1 LTLFYICDIKQLAVN
16 AVLFLITV
24 TSIHRVSG
32 SIKSWERHSGKNKA
46 AHELWMYAR
55 MCTVMG
61 FVWVFGLAS
70 SSTDIMTIPGLIVT
84 YIYAIL
90 NALEGLFIFVAF
102 TCNRRVAMLYR
113 RTFRLQPLPGGR
125 YNAENPTTTFTAPKQ
140 TKTASV
146 QTQVT
151 SATTKTRTGAKPIQ
165 NEDQE
170 GDHSLDQHITSLN
183 PIPSL

>member
-1 LTLFYICDIKQLAVN
+1 
-16 AVLFLITV
+16 
-24 TSIHRVSG
+24 
-32 SIKSWERHSGKNKA
+32 
-46 AHELWMYAR
+46 
-55 MCTVMG
+55 MG

-125 YNAENPTTTFTAPKQ
+125 YNAETPTTTFTAPKQ

-165 NEDQE
+165 NEDQD